1 VRIVD
6 LGAHLIHPPD
16 PDLGQIRKAMEAIL
30 ADLVRTGLSNLVGL
44 VVIAPADAVR
54 TTLPDPTP
62 SIEWG
67 ALTKQERAVA
77 GLAGQGLTNQQIAMR
92 LYISPHTV
100 NYHLRQIYRKLDIR
114 SRVHLAQLV
123 RDFPSE
129 PT

>member
-1 VRIVD
+1 MD

-16 PDLGQIRKAMEAIL
+16 PDLAQIRKAIEAIL
-30 ADLVRTGLSNLVGL
+30 ADLVRSGLSNLVGL
-44 VVIAPADAVR
+44 VVIAPTGAAR
-54 TTLPDPTP
+54 TTPPDPAPTV
-62 SIEWG
+62 EWG
-67 ALTKQERAVA
+67 GLTKQEKAVA

-129 PT
+129 PP